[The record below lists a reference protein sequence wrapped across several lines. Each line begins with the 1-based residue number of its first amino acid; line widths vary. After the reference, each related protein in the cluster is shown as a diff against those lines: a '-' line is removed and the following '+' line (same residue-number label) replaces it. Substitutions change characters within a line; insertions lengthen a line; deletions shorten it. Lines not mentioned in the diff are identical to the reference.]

1 MQSNLL
7 HETAKN
13 ISIPL
18 ANNFNISMETM
29 KLPESC
35 KEANVTPL
43 HKKGPKQLVENFR
56 PISLTSIVCKTMEK
70 FISDYILDHIER
82 HNLFTTHQHGF
93 RKGRSCETQL
103 IEVLDDW
110 TEQLDN
116 RNAIYTIYLDFQKA
130 FDTVPHKRLI
140 NKLQSYGICGNILGW
155 IRDFLA
161 N

>member
-29 KLPESC
+29 KLPESW

-56 PISLTSIVCKTMEK
+56 PIRK
-70 FISDYILDHIER
+70 
-82 HNLFTTHQHGF
+82 NLLAIAYWTTW
-93 RKGRSCETQL
+93 RD
-103 IEVLDDW
+103 I
-110 TEQLDN
+110 
-116 RNAIYTIYLDFQKA
+116 IYLL
-130 FDTVPHKRLI
+130 LI
-140 NKLQSYGICGNILGW
+140 NMVLEKVDLVKRN
-155 IRDFLA
+155 
-161 N
+161 